1 MMSYDR
7 LYINCLSFLI
17 FLLIYPLI
25 SMSPSHISHLMFW
38 ILFVLY
44 CIACLNSHSTS
55 YDNITKSPISI
66 TDISELHEIH
76 PEIVHISELSAEL
89 EYISNFSYSDANN
102 GNQSFIA
109 STEYGFIFISDNVHD
124 MALMGVYKTKMCFAQ
139 MGVGMCMC
147 QTTSHSNNS
156 LNQFNK
162 LQLLSSNIYMYM
174 KSFAYKLYQ
183 LLVLFQKATE
193 KWNLITFQPYI
204 IFCCLQ
210 RHISVSKKCK
220 IILMSLIRSFCN
232 RHDYIMYLKAILCMY
247 LLTNLIFIDCC
258 IYCLSVILNQY
269 VNNNAHFSIF
279 KHICFNQCYKYNKQ
293 NETSSKVDSDKNWI
307 LHNDVG
313 GGKKPCFTYDLLQQY
328 ISPISNMQYNA
339 NSSFTFLS
347 HCHKSIAVDL
357 CKQNYKY
364 IFAQLPLSI
373 LLPLLSQSDMKN
385 ISKLHNLKLPYRATV
400 TQLTYFLE
408 NHYCNYCET
417 YASVFEKFEKQSKT
431 KQNEL
436 HYMKQKV
443 KHVHDKSNPNIN
455 PDFPPMPP
463 SYQLQEHIIRDCCE
477 DCSSK
482 NILESGCAVCGQL
495 KPCKHLSVL
504 STTRC
509 NLQILSRTGSGITR
523 KERTKDTAPIEELPG
538 PVLDSTCSN
547 ICITCEDSLWKRQTP
562 KYALAKGFWLGN
574 IPSQLQNLTFA
585 EQLLIARVRHNK
597 CIVRVS
603 SGMHKMKANAIAF
616 ENPTPKIY
624 KALPPSIDELDDVLA
639 FIFTGPCKPT
649 EKELKRTPL
658 LVRRHKVCSAL
669 EWLKL
674 NHIDYYDLDISY
686 DNLQEYPENGCPV
699 VVVYRHADSNK
710 NAESTSAFDQDYEDG
725 TEDGPC
731 PFVVNGITGEELE
744 INNPKA
750 LIARATK
757 HLMEDNG
764 GVLAIGHGEHPQS
777 IYHNSKLY
785 PMMFPHLFP
794 YGLGGIGSTDSKIV
808 RISEMM
814 HKRQL
819 LMYHD
824 KRFQCDPYFPLVA
837 FNHEQMKKCTTGGFL
852 LTKRGNFDKIADRLM
867 NIDIGVLSDLSQRLA
882 KGEHVKPETDAEK
895 NCYQVISD
903 LDHVAH
909 NVQGSVTSKRYM
921 RNEIWSLISY
931 LGAPSWFITFA
942 PADNKHP
949 ICLYYANTKEWLY
962 PQLYTSKECY
972 NLIANNPV
980 AGARFFHFMTEMF
993 IKHVLG
999 VGSNHAGLY
1008 GDTSGYYGTVE
1019 QQGRLTLHLHLLLWI
1034 SGSLTP
1040 QEIRDKI
1047 MDVNSDFQ
1055 KRLVE
1060 YLESLCVGQF
1070 MTGSKSEVSANVSA
1084 ASEHDNYIDPTYT
1097 LPEVPAYCSRCKGH
1111 CTFQHV
1117 EQTRWWEKFKT
1128 CVDDILLRSNIH
1140 SHKIDQ
1146 NGKDKSYC
1154 LNANG
1159 QCKRRFPRETF
1170 EQTLVEPKTGALNLK
1185 KGEPWMNTVTPLLTY
1200 LLRCNSDVT
1209 SLLSGTAIK
1218 AVVAYVTDYITK
1230 QSLKTY
1236 SIFDV
1241 IKSIFD
1247 RNSEMLGGN
1256 LTRKEKVRKLFT
1268 QIVNS
1273 LTAKMEIGSP
1283 MASLYVLG
1291 NPDHYTNYE
1300 FIPFYWRPYIKWITD
1315 GFEDT
1320 SNEYDNPDN
1329 VPDNVVITKING
1341 SLVGLSQITDY
1352 IFRPTIYED
1361 INLYDWI
1368 RFAKKERIKKIK
1380 NKNKNEDD
1388 NDSTVESDN
1397 TSYIND
1403 DVRKR

>member
-1 MMSYDR
+1 
-7 LYINCLSFLI
+7 
-17 FLLIYPLI
+17 
-25 SMSPSHISHLMFW
+25 
-38 ILFVLY
+38 
-44 CIACLNSHSTS
+44 
-55 YDNITKSPISI
+55 
-66 TDISELHEIH
+66 
-76 PEIVHISELSAEL
+76 
-89 EYISNFSYSDANN
+89 
-102 GNQSFIA
+102 
-109 STEYGFIFISDNVHD
+109 
-124 MALMGVYKTKMCFAQ
+124 
-139 MGVGMCMC
+139 
-147 QTTSHSNNS
+147 
-156 LNQFNK
+156 
-162 LQLLSSNIYMYM
+162 
-174 KSFAYKLYQ
+174 
-183 LLVLFQKATE
+183 
-193 KWNLITFQPYI
+193 
-204 IFCCLQ
+204 
-210 RHISVSKKCK
+210 
-220 IILMSLIRSFCN
+220 
-232 RHDYIMYLKAILCMY
+232 
-247 LLTNLIFIDCC
+247 
-258 IYCLSVILNQY
+258 
-269 VNNNAHFSIF
+269 
-279 KHICFNQCYKYNKQ
+279 
-293 NETSSKVDSDKNWI
+293 
-307 LHNDVG
+307 
-313 GGKKPCFTYDLLQQY
+313 
-328 ISPISNMQYNA
+328 
-339 NSSFTFLS
+339 
-347 HCHKSIAVDL
+347 
-357 CKQNYKY
+357 
-364 IFAQLPLSI
+364 
-373 LLPLLSQSDMKN
+373 
-385 ISKLHNLKLPYRATV
+385 
-400 TQLTYFLE
+400 
-408 NHYCNYCET
+408 
-417 YASVFEKFEKQSKT
+417 
-431 KQNEL
+431 
-436 HYMKQKV
+436 
-443 KHVHDKSNPNIN
+443 
-455 PDFPPMPP
+455 
-463 SYQLQEHIIRDCCE
+463 
-477 DCSSK
+477 
-482 NILESGCAVCGQL
+482 
-495 KPCKHLSVL
+495 
-504 STTRC
+504 
-509 NLQILSRTGSGITR
+509 
-523 KERTKDTAPIEELPG
+523 
-538 PVLDSTCSN
+538 
-547 ICITCEDSLWKRQTP
+547 
-562 KYALAKGFWLGN
+562 
-574 IPSQLQNLTFA
+574 
-585 EQLLIARVRHNK
+585 
-597 CIVRVS
+597 
-603 SGMHKMKANAIAF
+603 
-616 ENPTPKIY
+616 
-624 KALPPSIDELDDVLA
+624 
-639 FIFTGPCKPT
+639 
-649 EKELKRTPL
+649 
-658 LVRRHKVCSAL
+658 
-669 EWLKL
+669 
-674 NHIDYYDLDISY
+674 
-686 DNLQEYPENGCPV
+686 
-699 VVVYRHADSNK
+699 
-710 NAESTSAFDQDYEDG
+710 
-725 TEDGPC
+725 
-731 PFVVNGITGEELE
+731 
-744 INNPKA
+744 
-750 LIARATK
+750 
-757 HLMEDNG
+757 
-764 GVLAIGHGEHPQS
+764 
-777 IYHNSKLY
+777 
-785 PMMFPHLFP
+785 
-794 YGLGGIGSTDSKIV
+794 
-808 RISEMM
+808 
-814 HKRQL
+814 
-819 LMYHD
+819 MYHD

-909 NVQGSVTSKRYM
+909 NVQGSVTSKKYM

-949 ICLYYANTKEWLY
+949 ICLYYANTKEQLY

-1034 SGSLTP
+1034 SGSLTS

-1070 MTGSKSEVSANVSA
+1070 MTGSKSEVSANVS
-1084 ASEHDNYIDPTYT
+1084 EHDNYIDPTYT
-1097 LPEVPAYCSRCKGH
+1097 LPEVPAYCSWCKGH

-1128 CVDDILLRSNIH
+1128 CVDDILLHSNIH

-1159 QCKRRFPRETF
+1159 QCKHRFPRETF

-1273 LTAKMEIGSP
+1273 LTAKMGIGSP

-1300 FIPFYWRPYIKWITD
+1300 FIPFYWRPYIKWIIG

-1320 SNEYDNPDN
+1320 SNEYDNPCN

-1361 INLYDWI
+1361 MIGLGLL
-1368 RFAKKERIKKIK
+1368 KK
-1380 NKNKNEDD
+1380 N
-1388 NDSTVESDN
+1388 V
-1397 TSYIND
+1397 
-1403 DVRKR
+1403 